1 MSNSANEMLIVAGMD
16 IGNGYVKGRIGM
28 YGKQATPV
36 DIPAGVSVTTQY
48 DNHDVKAAGVADE
61 VASIFDRMDVKF
73 DTPIIKESRRC
84 YFGQRAINFGK
95 NMSEFDISGH
105 ETKAHQELSPMLI
118 LGCIAGKALQEY
130 YETYKA
136 LPTDILN
143 VTAVAAM
150 ALPITEYKDY
160 RREYEDEFKN
170 TEHFVS
176 IYNFEQPDVVRV
188 RIRFAQCV
196 VFAEGAAAQYAIA
209 PLGEKFM
216 ERMLYDTRSMGI
228 PLEGITAADILNAQN
243 TVGID
248 IGEGTVNFPVFTNGK
263 FNPDASRSFNKG
275 YGSVLSEALDHMN
288 GKYPFDSRKALAD
301 YLTTTPSNIKRA
313 MYNNVSRIVNDAI
326 EPFVNDIT
334 AEFSKI
340 LRVTGA
346 YTEVIYIYGGGAAPV
361 RDALYPKLVEVSKK
375 FSGGGD
381 DAAYPIIYMDS
392 RFSRLLNREGLG
404 IIAEKTAES
413 IFGAV
418 AVG

>member
-1 MSNSANEMLIVAGMD
+1 MSNNEMRIVAGMD
-16 IGNGYVKGRIGM
+16 IGNGYVKGRVGI
-28 YGKQATPV
+28 YGKQLSTV
-36 DIPAGVSVTTQY
+36 DIPAGICVTTQY
-48 DNHDVKAAGVADE
+48 DNHDVKVAGVADE
-61 VASIFDRMDVKF
+61 LGDIFNRMDVKF
-73 DTPIIKESRRC
+73 DTPAVRESRRC

-95 NMSEFDISGH
+95 NMVEFDISGH

-118 LGCIAGKALQEY
+118 LGCIAGKAVQEY
-130 YETYKA
+130 YEQNQC
-136 LPTDILN
+136 LPTDVLN
-143 VTAVAAM
+143 VTAVASM

-160 RREYEDEFKN
+160 RHEYESKFKN
-170 TEHFVS
+170 ADHYVS
-176 IYNFEQPDVVRV
+176 IYNFEQPEIVRV
-188 RIRFAQCV
+188 CVRFAQVV

-228 PLEGITAADILNAQN
+228 PLEGITANDILSAGN

-248 IGEGTVNFPVFTNGK
+248 VGEGTVNFPVFTNGK

-301 YLTTTPSNIKRA
+301 YLTTPPSNIKRA
-313 MYNNVSRIVNDAI
+313 MFNNVSRIVNDAI

-340 LRVTGA
+340 LRTTGA
-346 YTEVIYIYGGGAAPV
+346 YTEVIYIYGGGAAPI
-361 RDALYPKLVEVSKK
+361 RDLLYPKLVEVSKK

-404 IIAEKTAES
+404 IIAEKTADS
-413 IFGAV
+413 VFGAV